1 MAIMDKDVWV
11 FAEQDGGR
19 LLEGGLEL
27 LGKGRE
33 LADRLG
39 GKLAALLLGH
49 EVRPLAKELIYHG
62 ADTVYVA
69 DHPSLA
75 VYQTDPYARVVEG
88 LIRQG
93 RPSVVLMGAT
103 YAGRDL
109 APTVAARLGTG
120 LSAHCSRLE
129 IDDRGRLVQMV
140 PAFGGLA
147 SILCPIRR
155 PQMASVMPGVMRKLE
170 RNAARKGSVV
180 SVEASG
186 LPGTVRARAVGVVSE
201 PPRGIPL
208 EQAEV
213 VVAGGAGV
221 GGPEGWRLVEEL
233 ATLLGGAVGATRPP
247 VDEGWVPES
256 QMIGQSGKTVR
267 PLLYIGIGI
276 SGEMQHMVGVEG
288 AGTIV
293 AINQDPRAPIFR
305 VSDYGI
311 VGDYR
316 QVVPALITELKKR
329 RGT

>member
-1 MAIMDKDVWV
+1 MNDVYV
-11 FAEQDGGR
+11 FTEQDGGR
-19 LLEGGLEL
+19 LLGVALEL

-39 GKLAALLLGH
+39 GRLAALLLGH
-49 EVRPLAKELIYHG
+49 GVGGLAEELIYYG
-62 ADTVYVA
+62 ADLVYVA
-69 DHPSLA
+69 DHPSLSL
-75 VYQTDPYARVVEG
+75 YQTDPYARVVER
-88 LIRQG
+88 LVLQG
-93 RPSVVLMGAT
+93 RPSAVLFGAT

-109 APTVAARLGTG
+109 APTVASRLGTG
-120 LSAHCSRLE
+120 LSAHCNRLE

-147 SILCPIRR
+147 AILCPERR
-155 PQMASVMPGVMRKLE
+155 PQMASVMPGVMRKPD
-170 RNAARKGSVV
+170 RNPERKGNVV
-180 SVEASG
+180 MVDVQD
-186 LPGTVRARAVGVVSE
+186 LPGKVRARAVGVVAE

-208 EQAEV
+208 EEAEV
-213 VVAGGAGV
+213 VVAGGAGI

-233 ATLLGGAVGATRPP
+233 ADLLGGAVGATRPP
-247 VDEGWVPES
+247 VDEGWARES

-267 PLLYIGIGI
+267 PLLYIAIGI
-276 SGEMQHMVGVEG
+276 SGEMQHMVGVEE

-316 QVVPALITELKKR
+316 KVVPALIKELKEMR
-329 RGT
+329 RT